1 MGGLRPIG
9 SEKLEGMDKIKR
21 IMEIARYN
29 ENIPQ
34 SVNETKSTEYKIS
47 LADGNTYEIVKERQ
61 GYVIKKSIN
70 ESEADYVEPMKN
82 RKYFPSYSQAL
93 KRLNLIT
100 KEVNTLFENEEGTP
114 LLGEQKKKFI
124 LKTNKQKNTT
134 PSPEMDTPPMEDI
147 GGDMPPPPAEDMNND
162 MPPPPTE
169 DMGGDIPPPPV
180 EDMGDDE
187 SMEDMGDDD
196 FESDD
201 DLEINSEPKKEK
213 KISDIKRIQI
223 LVGKLSQKIRSYE
236 EEKDLSPQNIK
247 YIINSIL
254 SAINVDVLDE
264 NDIEDIIEKLEG
276 DGKKRESEDEDM
288 SSEEEFSDE
297 DMSSEDEFYDE
308 QEMST
313 EEEPE
318 MSEGYDTLGDA
329 LRNYLPSAY
338 GNVALRNMGGET
350 TEDDVYETDLVDD
363 YNKDRRKGRK
373 HYQYPE
379 VDSFSH
385 GTFNESNVDKVLSK
399 YFLLSEEDE
408 NNYNIKKQQK
418 TEFLYKQNKD
428 NIVRL
433 SESSKQMDVALN
445 FIKENPRVK
454 LIGLSNKGNLVFK
467 QGINEVKITKS
478 GVII

>member
-1 MGGLRPIG
+1 
-9 SEKLEGMDKIKR
+9 
-21 IMEIARYN
+21 
-29 ENIPQ
+29 
-34 SVNETKSTEYKIS
+34 
-47 LADGNTYEIVKERQ
+47 
-61 GYVIKKSIN
+61 
-70 ESEADYVEPMKN
+70 
-82 RKYFPSYSQAL
+82 
-93 KRLNLIT
+93 
-100 KEVNTLFENEEGTP
+100 
-114 LLGEQKKKFI
+114 
-124 LKTNKQKNTT
+124 
-134 PSPEMDTPPMEDI
+134 
-147 GGDMPPPPAEDMNND
+147 
-162 MPPPPTE
+162 
-169 DMGGDIPPPPV
+169 
-180 EDMGDDE
+180 
-187 SMEDMGDDD
+187 
-196 FESDD
+196 
-201 DLEINSEPKKEK
+201 
-213 KISDIKRIQI
+213 
-223 LVGKLSQKIRSYE
+223 
-236 EEKDLSPQNIK
+236 
-247 YIINSIL
+247 
-254 SAINVDVLDE
+254 
-264 NDIEDIIEKLEG
+264 
-276 DGKKRESEDEDM
+276 
-288 SSEEEFSDE
+288 
-297 DMSSEDEFYDE
+297 
-308 QEMST
+308 MST

-418 TEFLYKQNKD
+418 TNFLYKQNKD